1 MNQYIN
7 VFIDEIYPDFFDKYY
22 QTKTLQRI
30 LDVTQFCG
38 CDYTGMYSPLFLYTR
53 FYHCLVV
60 AHQTWHFTH
69 NKKEAI
75 MALLHDTGT
84 PCFAHCIDYVFGDY
98 LKQESSEKRI
108 SEVVREDTQILD
120 FLREDGISVEELDDY
135 SDFHIL
141 ENKSPRLCTDRL
153 DGVLHTCYI
162 WLHTHTLD
170 EIREVYDNMAVLQN
184 EDKEPEIGF
193 NDLEV
198 AEKFVDMVN
207 VYARE
212 LRGNT
217 DKYVMKYISEIVKL
231 SVNKKLITLDDLYS
245 KKESEICDIFASNF
259 ASWSEFVYATD
270 LIRTNDKPEDRFYIS
285 FDTKKRNTIPLV
297 RTDDG
302 AKRIVDVSLKA
313 FNCYEELDRYKDSKY
328 AYVKKIKNL

>member
-1 MNQYIN
+1 MNQYID
-7 VFIDEIYPDFFDKYY
+7 VFIDDVYPDFFDKYY

-30 LDVTQFCG
+30 QDVTQFCG

-108 SEVVREDTQILD
+108 SEIVKQDAQILD

-135 SDFHIL
+135 SNYHIL

-170 EIREVYDNMAVLQN
+170 EIREVYDNIVVLLN
-184 EDKEPEIGF
+184 EDKKPEIGF

-207 VYARE
+207 MYARE
-212 LRGNT
+212 LQGNT
-217 DKYVMKYISEIVKL
+217 DKYVMKYIS
-231 SVNKKLITLDDLYS
+231 
-245 KKESEICDIFASNF
+245 
-259 ASWSEFVYATD
+259 
-270 LIRTNDKPEDRFYIS
+270 
-285 FDTKKRNTIPLV
+285 
-297 RTDDG
+297 
-302 AKRIVDVSLKA
+302 
-313 FNCYEELDRYKDSKY
+313 
-328 AYVKKIKNL
+328 